1 MTEGPDT
8 TAACRGQEPTAEE
21 IRALLD
27 ELAGMDLIGM
37 LQSVQRRWGY
47 LPAVALREIARRT
60 RTPLSRVYGVV
71 SFYANF
77 HTTPRGRRTI
87 RACRGTACH
96 VKGAAKVL
104 AAIER
109 TLGIT
114 EGQSTPDLE
123 FYLETVACLGTCFLG
138 PVMMID
144 GEYFG
149 NLTPESV
156 ETILSSYRTGL

>member
-1 MTEGPDT
+1 MTQSHDT
-8 TAACRGQEPTAEE
+8 TPASEIPEPTPEQ
-21 IRALLD
+21 IGSLLD
-27 ELAGMDLIGM
+27 ELAGVELMGM
-37 LQSVQRRWGY
+37 LQSVQQRWGY
-47 LPAVALREIARRT
+47 LPAPVLREIARRT
-60 RTPLSRVYGVV
+60 RTPLSRIYGVV

-77 HTTPRGRRTI
+77 HTAPRGRHTV

-96 VKGAAKVL
+96 VRGATRVL
-104 AAIER
+104 SAIER

-123 FYLETVACLGTCFLG
+123 FCLETVACLGTCFLG

-156 ETILSSYRTGL
+156 QTILANYGTGE